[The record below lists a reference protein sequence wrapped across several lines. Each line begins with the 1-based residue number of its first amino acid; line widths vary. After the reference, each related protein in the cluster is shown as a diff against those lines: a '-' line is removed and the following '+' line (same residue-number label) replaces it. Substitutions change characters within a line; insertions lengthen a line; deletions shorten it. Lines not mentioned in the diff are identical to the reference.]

1 MFMRVRVHVCSVHVS
16 VKTHLAPAC
25 QRQTH
30 PSVHV
35 YDAHVLLSFI
45 FQNDSNLTFFL
56 FVLFLSVH
64 FLFFFPSDFIFLPL
78 LPPALPVSMTYI

>member
-1 MFMRVRVHVCSVHVS
+1 MFLRVRVRVCAVHAS

-56 FVLFLSVH
+56 FVLFLSVR
-64 FLFFFPSDFIFLPL
+64 FLFFFHISPPSTTGSACKHDLYL
-78 LPPALPVSMTYI
+78 K